1 MDDKE
6 NNVNYNNRKAVYVG
20 SSRKN
25 NETCNAYVFEKKSKE
40 KEVEGNETSEQDVEK
55 IVVSTGS
62 VFLFQLFVFF
72 IFFLVLLIGSFNFSF
87 KLFQVREKHLH
98 EFLDNIKDVSTCTY
112 ITHYRED
119 LDEKKKVHYEDDTK
133 RNHNDTLLP
142 HINFKYYFTRGKH
155 YKKIETKRGKNSKDI
170 KIFICINKKKKFF
183 ENNKIF
189 DIFLRGKRCI
199 IKIITFVCNEIS
211 NAFFS
216 KGEYNDGTFSH
227 GEGFRE
233 NYLKHH
239 SEEVAKYVYYNFL
252 LSKNNTYKNYYL
264 NVESL
269 FYMYLY
275 DICYYHDG
283 SGTNDTLGEYTNWEE
298 DNSTGNR
305 GKKDITLLIRHID
318 KYLNDDILLN
328 VLQKLY
334 IGVCMEE
341 RILKFLS
348 KREKMEKMKKKKGE
362 FFLNE
367 NINQEEYYNLYHKI
381 EGRKNINKYIIFMNK
396 LKKKIRTIQVLKGL
410 NICEKNYI
418 RNLDKV
424 PFYFFM
430 DDFYFS
436 FYSIGIT
443 SYVHKSVSSMPN
455 AFPSSPYL
463 YSAYSSLREKFAFE

>member
-6 NNVNYNNRKAVYVG
+6 NNVNDNNRKAVYVG

-40 KEVEGNETSEQDVEK
+40 KEVEGKETSEQDVEK

-87 KLFQVREKHLH
+87 KLFQVKEKHLH

-119 LDEKKKVHYEDDTK
+119 LDQKKKVHYEEDNK

-155 YKKIETKRGKNSKDI
+155 YKKVETKRGKN
-170 KIFICINKKKKFF
+170 
-183 ENNKIF
+183 
-189 DIFLRGKRCI
+189 R
-199 IKIITFVCNEIS
+199 
-211 NAFFS
+211 
-216 KGEYNDGTFSH
+216 EYDDGTFSH

-233 NYLKHH
+233 NYLKHN

-252 LSKNNTYKNYYL
+252 LSRNNTYKNYYL

-283 SGTNDTLGEYTNWEE
+283 SGTNDTLGEYANWEE
-298 DNSTGNR
+298 DTHTGNR
-305 GKKDITLLIRHID
+305 GKKDIALLIRHID
-318 KYLNDDILLN
+318 KYLNDDILPN

-348 KREKMEKMKKKKGE
+348 KREKMEKKEKREKREKREKKKGD

-381 EGRKNINKYIIFMNK
+381 EGRKNINKYIIFRNNV
-396 LKKKIRTIQVLKGL
+396 KKKIRTIQVLKGL

-418 RNLDKV
+418 RNLEKV

-430 DDFYFS
+430 DDLFDTPCYIYNKIIGNILSYFS

-443 SYVHKSVSSMPN
+443 SYVHKSVSSMPS